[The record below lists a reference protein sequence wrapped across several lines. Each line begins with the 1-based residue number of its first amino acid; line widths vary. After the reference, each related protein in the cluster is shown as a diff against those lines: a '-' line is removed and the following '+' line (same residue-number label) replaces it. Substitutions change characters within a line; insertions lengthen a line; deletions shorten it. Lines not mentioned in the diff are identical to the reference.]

1 MREEA
6 FGGRELENLYQA
18 RDLLRQWIKYYNEE
32 RLHSALN
39 YLRPV
44 DYYIGNPEALVTER
58 KRKLTAA
65 TARRK
70 DVNRRIDITKTR
82 VGGVSF

>member
-1 MREEA
+1 M
-6 FGGRELENLYQA
+6 
-18 RDLLRQWIKYYNEE
+18 YYNEE

-39 YLRPV
+39 YLRPM
-44 DYYIGNPEALVTER
+44 DYYEGNPKASLTEW

-65 TARRK
+65 TAGRK
-70 DVNRRIDITKTR
+70 DVNRRIDVAKTR